1 MEIDP
6 SNIRID
12 EPIREVIVSGLV
24 ALKIIKHCRQHIPT
38 RVTGQL
44 LGLDINGLLE
54 ITDSFVVPSRGEDD
68 KEVDPDYE
76 ISMLR
81 SLREVNMDNI
91 SVGWYISTFLG
102 QHLDLPDPRNPDA
115 LPFLVNTQFS
125 WQSGI
130 PNSVV
135 IIYDHLA
142 STHGSLSLKALRLT
156 KTFMDMYKTKEKSF
170 TKERLSESNFSF
182 RNIFEE
188 IPIRL
193 NTTGLATALL
203 YHLETDD
210 FAYDQFE
217 ALDLGCD
224 DFMEKNLEILLSSL
238 ADLQIRQN
246 VHQSWLR
253 NVARAEQAQKQF
265 LEKRKLENTIR
276 QNKGQEPLS
285 ETQKELEIEN
295 PLLFKKIQEPWKAN
309 LESLLISHRISGQ
322 CQQISKFGGQTLT
335 KEFLAKSIESSN
347 KLL

>member
-12 EPIREVIVSGLV
+12 EPIHEVVVSGLV

-335 KEFLAKSIESSN
+335 KEFLAKSIETAN
-347 KLL
+347 KL